1 MCCPNEVC
9 MSSRVRALRDAERS
23 RVKRMPP
30 HDPDVEFDA
39 QMICD
44 DCGKATHIDDE
55 RVSGAQRR
63 PRRRV
68 PATCLKRLGTSL
80 N

>member
-44 DCGKATHIDDE
+44 DCGTAFVE
-55 RVSGAQRR
+55 G
-63 PRRRV
+63 
-68 PATCLKRLGTSL
+68 RLHDVFPLIVLLGSL
-80 N
+80 NPRAKSLSLVKA

>member
-30 HDPDVEFDA
+30 HDPDVEFDVS
-39 QMICD
+39 MICD
-44 DCGKATHIDDE
+44 DCGTAFVE
-55 RVSGAQRR
+55 G
-63 PRRRV
+63 
-68 PATCLKRLGTSL
+68 RLQDVFPLIVLLGSL
-80 N
+80 NPRAKSLSLVKA